1 MFCVS
6 MLISSYVLR
15 RLTYFWCENRDER
28 ETFKGVLQRATAAI
42 LPTPMGGALPV
53 PRPTAGPPARARIPG
68 HRHAQIA
75 RLATPPRL
83 IALWPPHLLAQS
95 SEVLNTQ
102 LVDLPVRRGASPAPT
117 RASFSTPFAALI
129 AI

>member
-1 MFCVS
+1 MS
-6 MLISSYVLR
+6 AKRS
-15 RLTYFWCENRDER
+15 
-28 ETFKGVLQRATAAI
+28 KGFQRATAAI

-68 HRHAQIA
+68 HCHSEIA
-75 RLATPPRL
+75 RLAAPPRL

-117 RASFSTPFAALI
+117 RASFSMPFAAPI